1 MDVKQIHTFLKG
13 LATNNNKPWMDDH
26 KADYQLAKRNFI
38 DLVQLS
44 INSTAKFDSEVADEE
59 AKKCVFRLNRD
70 VRFSKNKDPYK
81 TNFGGSITKEGRKSG
96 NPGYYLHIMPGNNF
110 AGGGLYRPVPE
121 NLKKIRQ
128 ELDYNAPEMEKI
140 IHSASFKKFF
150 NDPYDDRVKTAPKG
164 YPKDHPHIDLLRY
177 KSFIYMRSFTDN
189 EAQSPEFPKM
199 VIDTYKAI
207 KPYIDFLRR
216 GLD

>member
-1 MDVKQIHTFLKG
+1 MDVQQIHKFLNG
-13 LATNNNKPWMDDH
+13 LTANNSKAWMDEN
-26 KADYQLAKRNFI
+26 KKDYQSAKSNFI
-38 DLVQLS
+38 DLVQNS
-44 INSTAKFDSEVADEE
+44 INTAAKFDDEIVNEE

-81 TNFGGSITKEGRKSG
+81 TNFGGSICKGGRKTG

-110 AGGGLYRPVPE
+110 AGGGLFQPQPDA
-121 NLKKIRQ
+121 LKKICQ
-128 ELDYNAPEMEKI
+128 EIDYNAPELVKI
-140 IHSASFKKFF
+140 ITSAKFKRHF
-150 NDPYDDRVKTAPKG
+150 NEPFDDKVKTAPKG

-177 KSFIYMRSFTDN
+177 RSFIYTQQFTDK
-189 EAQSPEFPKM
+189 EAQSPDFPKM
-199 VIDTYKAI
+199 IVETFKVM